1 MGCTATLRAR
11 ASRGHGRT
19 TRRAL
24 SLFTLSLP
32 PRRAAL
38 DVSCARC
45 RCLSCSLQRTSAR
58 PPRRASTRALRRTSA
73 TRGAQSDA
81 LWVAWCLR
89 GSPAGTHALGAPSAR
104 SLHAFGPPSV
114 RSRLCRTPSAWSQ
127 SRRPHRNQHRKS
139 ASSNP
144 APRKQAAA
152 VRLCR
157 ETSRSSTRKN
167 SAAAVVA
174 SNSPGCR
181 ATALGILAVERILST
196 NCELVRARRSMP
208 VGGHVP
214 FCA

>member
-1 MGCTATLRAR
+1 MSGWPTRSGLRARSAFQSSWRTRTTRTSAAASSRSFLRPRRRSSSQMGCTATLRTR

-19 TRRAL
+19 T
-24 SLFTLSLP
+24 
-32 PRRAAL
+32 
-38 DVSCARC
+38 

-139 ASSNP
+139 ASANP

-181 ATALGILAVERILST
+181 ATALG
-196 NCELVRARRSMP
+196 N
-208 VGGHVP
+208 
-214 FCA
+214 